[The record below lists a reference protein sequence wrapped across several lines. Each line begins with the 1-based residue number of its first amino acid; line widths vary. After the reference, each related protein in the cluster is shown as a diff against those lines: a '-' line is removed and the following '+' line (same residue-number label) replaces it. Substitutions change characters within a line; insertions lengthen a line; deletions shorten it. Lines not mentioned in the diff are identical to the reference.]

1 MAHQASALVKVRFL
15 KARRRPA
22 GTSYHQSVILRRNNL
37 MRLPEF
43 TRSTTLPWSSPA
55 WPYLLLLWPESLAS
69 RYCGQPLIFLFLAD
83 VAAALVRLAGAAS
96 RPLRASRHTSLEEG
110 EKWMHEMDTVARRE
124 DPAKPTSGLDA
135 NRVADM
141 SRVSAKALDDLWQ
154 RAMKN
159 SPRAEGLRDNNATN
173 QRIVE
178 EIRARRNPI
187 SFDGTEF
194 ESSLGDVWE
203 ALTPTRS
210 SSPVWT
216 VTS

>member
-1 MAHQASALVKVRFL
+1 
-15 KARRRPA
+15 
-22 GTSYHQSVILRRNNL
+22 

-43 TRSTTLPWSSPA
+43 TRSTTLPSPA
-55 WPYLLLLWPESLAS
+55 WPYVLWLWPESLAS

-83 VAAALVRLAGAAS
+83 VAAALVRLAAAS
-96 RPLRASRHTSLEEG
+96 RPLRASRHHVAGRRKVT
-110 EKWMHEMDTVARRE
+110 HEMDTVARRE

-135 NRVADM
+135 KRVADM

-159 SPRAEGLRDNNATN
+159 SPRAEGFRTNNATN
-173 QRIVE
+173 QRIVK
-178 EIRARRNPI
+178 EIRMRRNPI

-194 ESSLGDVWE
+194 ESSVGDVWE

-210 SSPVWT
+210 SSAVWT

>member
-1 MAHQASALVKVRFL
+1 MRIIDATALSGF
-15 KARRRPA
+15 ARKTA
-22 GTSYHQSVILRRNNL
+22 
-37 MRLPEF
+37 
-43 TRSTTLPWSSPA
+43 
-55 WPYLLLLWPESLAS
+55 ES
-69 RYCGQPLIFLFLAD
+69 
-83 VAAALVRLAGAAS
+83 
-96 RPLRASRHTSLEEG
+96 
-110 EKWMHEMDTVARRE
+110 
-124 DPAKPTSGLDA
+124 TSGLDA

-173 QRIVE
+173 QRIVK

>member
-55 WPYLLLLWPESLAS
+55 RPYLLLLWPESVAS
-69 RYCGQPLIFLFLAD
+69 RYYGQPLIFLFLAD
-83 VAAALVRLAGAAS
+83 VAAALVRLAAAS
-96 RPLRASRHTSLEEG
+96 RPLRASRHHVAG
-110 EKWMHEMDTVARRE
+110 RRRKVMHEMDTVARRE

-135 NRVADM
+135 KRVTDM

-173 QRIVE
+173 QRIIK

-194 ESSLGDVWE
+194 ESSLGD
-203 ALTPTRS
+203 L
-210 SSPVWT
+210 
-216 VTS
+216 